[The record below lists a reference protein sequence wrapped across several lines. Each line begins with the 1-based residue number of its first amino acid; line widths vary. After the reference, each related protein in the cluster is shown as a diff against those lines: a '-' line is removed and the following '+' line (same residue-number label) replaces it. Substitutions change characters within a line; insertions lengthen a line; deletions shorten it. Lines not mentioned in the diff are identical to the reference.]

1 MVSHKKLLQTLREEH
16 GMSQLELAE
25 QLGVS
30 RQTVSRWE
38 AGQIKPSADN
48 LLRLSQL
55 WGVPVDALL
64 KDDWAEEKAPEIQ
77 VVEVPVEVPV
87 SRPICRP
94 LIALLAALILIAGIV
109 IGALFFQKRDVE
121 AVPPSTSE
129 GEVISSSGE
138 DSEEV
143 IPESELDVSEIDP
156 STVIYGSLL
165 PPLPGSSEPN

>member
-94 LIALLAALILIAGIV
+94 LAALLAALILAAGIL
-109 IGALFFQKRDVE
+109 IGFLFLREHSEDVLQVNETESE
-121 AVPPSTSE
+121 AV
-129 GEVISSSGE
+129 GDISSIRR
-138 DSEEV
+138 
-143 IPESELDVSEIDP
+143 IPI
-156 STVIYGSLL
+156 L
-165 PPLPGSSEPN
+165 PIE

>member
-38 AGQIKPSADN
+38 TGQIKPSADN

-55 WGVPVDALL
+55 WGVPVDAFL
-64 KDDWAEEKAPEIQ
+64 KDGWTPPEEKAPEIQ

-94 LIALLAALILIAGIV
+94 LAALLAALILAAGIL
-109 IGALFFQKRDVE
+109 IGFLFLQGRSEDVLQIDE
-121 AVPPSTSE
+121 TESE
-129 GEVISSSGE
+129 VVGDISSIRR
-138 DSEEV
+138 
-143 IPESELDVSEIDP
+143 IPI
-156 STVIYGSLL
+156 L
-165 PPLPGSSEPN
+165 PIE

>member
-1 MVSHKKLLQTLREEH
+1 MVSHEERLQTLREEH

-38 AGQIKPSADN
+38 TGQIKPSADN

-64 KDDWAEEKAPEIQ
+64 KDGWAEEKAPEIQ

-94 LIALLAALILIAGIV
+94 LIILLAALILIAGIV
-109 IGALFFQKRDVE
+109 IGALFLQKRDAE
-121 AVPPSTSE
+121 AVPRSE
-129 GEVISSSGE
+129 TERSVISSSEIGE
-138 DSEEV
+138 YQ
-143 IPESELDVSEIDP
+143 P
-156 STVIYGSLL
+156 LL
-165 PPLPGSSEPN
+165 PLG

>member
-1 MVSHKKLLQTLREEH
+1 MVSHEERLQTLREEH

-48 LLRLSQL
+48 LLRLSRL

-64 KDDWAEEKAPEIQ
+64 KDGWMEEKAPEIQ

-94 LIALLAALILIAGIV
+94 LIALLAALILAAGIL
-109 IGALFFQKRDVE
+109 IGFLFLRGRSEDVLQIDETESE
-121 AVPPSTSE
+121 AV
-129 GEVISSSGE
+129 GDISSIRR
-138 DSEEV
+138 
-143 IPESELDVSEIDP
+143 IPI
-156 STVIYGSLL
+156 L
-165 PPLPGSSEPN
+165 PIE

>member
-1 MVSHKKLLQTLREEH
+1 MVSHEERLQTLREEH

-38 AGQIKPSADN
+38 TGQIKPSADN

-64 KDDWAEEKAPEIQ
+64 KDDWTPPEEKAPEIQ

-94 LIALLAALILIAGIV
+94 LAALLAALILAAGIL
-109 IGALFFQKRDVE
+109 IGFLFLREHSEDVLQVNETESE
-121 AVPPSTSE
+121 AV
-129 GEVISSSGE
+129 GDISSIRR
-138 DSEEV
+138 
-143 IPESELDVSEIDP
+143 IPI
-156 STVIYGSLL
+156 L
-165 PPLPGSSEPN
+165 PIE

>member
-1 MVSHKKLLQTLREEH
+1 
-16 GMSQLELAE
+16 MSQLELAE

-94 LIALLAALILIAGIV
+94 LAALLAALILAAGIL
-109 IGALFFQKRDVE
+109 IGFLFLREHSEDVLQVNETESE
-121 AVPPSTSE
+121 AV
-129 GEVISSSGE
+129 GDISSIRR
-138 DSEEV
+138 
-143 IPESELDVSEIDP
+143 IPI
-156 STVIYGSLL
+156 L
-165 PPLPGSSEPN
+165 PIE